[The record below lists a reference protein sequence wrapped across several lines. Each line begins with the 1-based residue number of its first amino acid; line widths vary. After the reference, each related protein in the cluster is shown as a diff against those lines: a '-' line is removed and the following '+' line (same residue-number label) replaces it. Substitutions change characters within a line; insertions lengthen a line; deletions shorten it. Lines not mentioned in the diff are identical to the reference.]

1 MTLGQSLKAFSP
13 IERRIS
19 PYYHIRSK
27 KILTV
32 RSPVRTE
39 YGVLHGRRGWGP
51 LTATTVTPRRTKRWS
66 TVRDNEDDDVCSDA
80 MVANEELEVLKRK
93 LEMFEQIEEAV
104 RTIEARVNALDDKL
118 WSICDEE
125 MEQEAQIQE
134 ILLNNSTS
142 ASSEPRYGVGTGKQ
156 KRTMQKTA
164 EHAWDTYRA
173 SFTIVLTKGYLQTV
187 EQLRERIMVQEWDQN
202 LANVARMNGVAR
214 FEAFCAISKSPHIEY
229 SEIARLYE
237 THGRDLDVI
246 RDPHLRMRAR
256 SLIKQEEFK
265 MKTQCYERV
274 TEESRRLAKQFS
286 EAEFLHKVL
295 PDPIEH
301 GLVSSVETLMG
312 MFMSSHK

>member
-1 MTLGQSLKAFSP
+1 MKAFSSM
-13 IERRIS
+13 ERRIS
-19 PYYHIRSK
+19 RYYCQGNQYQRPWS
-27 KILTV
+27 
-32 RSPVRTE
+32 SVRTE
-39 YGVLHGRRGWGP
+39 YGVLQKTIWRWP
-51 LTATTVTPRRTKRWS
+51 LTSTVTTTQRWS
-66 TVRDNEDDDVCSDA
+66 TVRDNEDDDVCADA
-80 MVANEELEVLKRK
+80 MVDNEELQVLKRK

-125 MEQEAQIQE
+125 MEQEAQIQG
-134 ILLNNSTS
+134 ILRNDRTS
-142 ASSEPRYGVGTGKQ
+142 ASPGQQPKYGVGKH
-156 KRTMQKTA
+156 KRNAQKTA
-164 EHAWDTYRA
+164 ERAWDTYRA

-202 LANVARMNGVAR
+202 LASIARMNGIAR
-214 FEAFCAISKSPHIEY
+214 FEEFCAKSKPPEIDY
-229 SEIARLYE
+229 SEIERLYE

-246 RDPHLRMRAR
+246 RDPYLRMRAR
-256 SLIKQEEFK
+256 SLIKQEECK
-265 MKTQCYERV
+265 MKTQCYEKV

>member
-1 MTLGQSLKAFSP
+1 M
-13 IERRIS
+13 
-19 PYYHIRSK
+19 
-27 KILTV
+27 
-32 RSPVRTE
+32 RTE
-39 YGVLHGRRGWGP
+39 YGVLQKTIGRWP
-51 LTATTVTPRRTKRWS
+51 LTSTVTTTQRWS
-66 TVRDNEDDDVCSDA
+66 TVRDNEDDDVCADA
-80 MVANEELEVLKRK
+80 MVDNEELEVLKRK

-125 MEQEAQIQE
+125 MEQEAQIQG
-134 ILLNNSTS
+134 ILLNDRTS
-142 ASSEPRYGVGTGKQ
+142 ASPGQQPKYGVGAGKQ
-156 KRTMQKTA
+156 KRNAQKTA
-164 EHAWDTYRA
+164 ERAWDTYRA

-202 LANVARMNGVAR
+202 LASIARMNGVAR
-214 FEAFCAISKSPHIEY
+214 FEEFCAKSKPPEIDY
-229 SEIARLYE
+229 SEIERLYE

-246 RDPHLRMRAR
+246 RDPYLRMRAR
-256 SLIKQEEFK
+256 SLIKQEECK
-265 MKTQCYERV
+265 MKTQCYEKV